1 MPDNF
6 MSALQL
12 AIIDMVV
19 VFAVLAGLIVVIQ
32 ATKALLTRA
41 NGKPK
46 GPDENGE
53 DEGRHEIV
61 DLVSQTSPGYG
72 AEGDETRLAEPLAA
86 RTPAHEAGMAASA
99 VVEPA
104 EPQGLTGGVVAA
116 ISAALAAYMGPDV
129 PVRIKS
135 ITPVPGAVMDA
146 WLVAG
151 RGRLMRTGLGPRQRR
166 SKSWRNVSE

>member
-6 MSALQL
+6 LGGLQL
-12 AIIDMVV
+12 AIIDMAV

-41 NGKPK
+41 NGKAK

-61 DLVSQTSPGYG
+61 DLVSQTSPGHR
-72 AEGDETRLAEPLAA
+72 AEGDETLSAEPFAVG
-86 RTPAHEAGMAASA
+86 TPAQAEI
-99 VVEPA
+99 EPA
-104 EPQGLTGGVVAA
+104 EPQGLAGGVIAA
-116 ISAALAAYMGPDV
+116 ISAALHAYMGPDV

-135 ITPVPGAVMDA
+135 ITPVPGAVMDT

-166 SKSWRNVSE
+166 AKSWRNVSE